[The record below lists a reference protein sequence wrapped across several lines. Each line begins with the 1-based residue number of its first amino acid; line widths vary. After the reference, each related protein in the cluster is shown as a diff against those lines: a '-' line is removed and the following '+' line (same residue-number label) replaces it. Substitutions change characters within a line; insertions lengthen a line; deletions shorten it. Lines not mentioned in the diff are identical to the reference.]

1 MQKKG
6 HLQDSCISLVP
17 IFANLTEE
25 EMLEV
30 AYISKHKKY
39 SKNDM
44 IYMEGDMGDN
54 LYVVHEGQIKITRLS
69 ESGKEQ
75 VIRILGPGEF
85 MGELSIFSGKPVNDY
100 AQSLGDS
107 NVCIVDGQ
115 ELKELMKKYPSIT
128 FKVMAELSQR
138 LEKVEESY
146 TGVNLHS
153 VESRIAKR
161 LLELADEFNEITLP
175 ISKADLASQLGI
187 TQETLSRKLTAFADE
202 RLIKQIGHRRIIILK
217 PKSLR
222 QYIEE

>member
-1 MQKKG
+1 MEKKG
-6 HLQDSCISLVP
+6 QLQDSCISLVP
-17 IFANLTEE
+17 IFANLTEK

-39 SKNDM
+39 SKGDM
-44 IYMEGDMGDN
+44 VYREGDIGAN
-54 LYVVHEGQIKITRLS
+54 LYVVHKGQIKITRLS

-107 NVCIVDGQ
+107 NVCIVDGR
-115 ELKELMKKYPSIT
+115 ELKDLMKKYPSIT

-138 LEKVEESY
+138 LEMVEESF
-146 TGVNLHS
+146 TGINLHT

-161 LLELADEFNEITLP
+161 LLELSDDFNEITLP

-187 TQETLSRKLTAFADE
+187 TQETLSRKLTAFSDE

-217 PKSLR
+217 PNDLR
-222 QYIEE
+222 KYIEE